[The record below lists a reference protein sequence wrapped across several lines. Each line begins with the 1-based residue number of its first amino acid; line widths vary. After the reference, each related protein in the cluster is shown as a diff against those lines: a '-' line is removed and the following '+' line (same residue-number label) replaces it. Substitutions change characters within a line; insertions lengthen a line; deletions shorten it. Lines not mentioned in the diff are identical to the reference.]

1 MKTFEKAVEW
11 AKSGEFTQEDIDEA
25 KLAVFA
31 AVDAPIAP
39 SDKGTFSPASQH
51 WDIYLPFIFKGE
63 KIVC

>member
-51 WDIYLPFIFKGE
+51 WDIYLFLNLKE
-63 KIVC
+63 RK